1 MGYAMTALSIT
12 IRLGPVSDAEPPGI
26 LGRGV
31 TRLPVI

>member
-12 IRLGPVSDAEPPGI
+12 IRLSPVRDAEPLGI

-31 TRLPVI
+31 TRQPVI